1 MLQLVRVFKFVLV
14 LSRDVRG
21 SRPMLWLV
29 VVSGLLSGIATTGL
43 IALINRSLT
52 GAGATGGGLL
62 GLNLTYAFVGLCVG
76 LPVLRF
82 ASTALLVNLT
92 QKTLYRMR
100 MVWCRHILAVP
111 IRRLEQL
118 GPHRILAS
126 LTNDL
131 GAVTE
136 ALLIVPQVVMHLG
149 VLITCLIYLGWLS
162 PLLLGFLLAFMVVGL
177 ISYQIPLAK
186 AFLIGRRS
194 RELWD
199 VLLRQIQAV
208 TQGAKEL
215 KMHRQRRQAMLDRQI
230 EPTARSLKR
239 LITVGTY
246 IWSAASSWGQVLFFV
261 AIGLLLFVVPQYRPM
276 PTSVLLG
283 YSVTLIAMMTPL
295 EGILTAIPRL
305 TIASVAIQKIDELG
319 LSLGAVAPEGQADP
333 AANPAPW
340 RKLELAGVGHS
351 YLSEASGETFTLGPV
366 DLSFT
371 PGELIFLIGGNGSG
385 KTTLA
390 KVILGLYPPERG
402 ELRLDGEAI
411 TDANRDAY
419 RQRFAAVFSDFY
431 LFDSLLGLDDAN
443 LDAEALRYLREL
455 QLDRKVKIEKGELST
470 VDLSQGQRKRLA
482 LLTAYLE
489 DRPIYLFDEW
499 AADQDPTFKEVF
511 YREILPALKSRGK
524 TVFVISH
531 DDHYY
536 DAADRIVK
544 LDYGQVESDRRQ
556 VPVPAPAPVPVA

>member
-1 MLQLVRVFKFVLV
+1 MLQLVRVLKFVLV
-14 LSRDVRG
+14 LSREVRG

-29 VVSGLLSGIATTGL
+29 VISGLLSGVATTGL
-43 IALINRSLT
+43 IALINGALT
-52 GAGATGGGLL
+52 GRGNL
-62 GLNLTYAFVGLCVG
+62 GILSGINVTYAFVGLCFG
-76 LPVLRF
+76 LPLLRF

-100 MVWCRHILAVP
+100 IAWCRHILAVP
-111 IRRLEQL
+111 IRQLENL
-118 GPHRILAS
+118 GPSKIFAS

-131 GAVTE
+131 GAITD
-136 ALLIVPQVVMHLG
+136 ALLIVPQIVMHFG
-149 VLITCLIYLGWLS
+149 VLFTCLLYLGWLS
-162 PLLLGFLLAFMVVGL
+162 PLLLGFLLGFMVIGL
-177 ISYQIPLAK
+177 ISYQLPLAK
-186 AFLIGRRS
+186 AFTIGRQA

-215 KMHRQRRQAMLDRQI
+215 KMHRNRRQAMLEKQI
-230 EPTARSLKR
+230 EPTAGSLKR

-246 IWSAASSWGQVLFFV
+246 IWSAASSWGQILFFV
-261 AIGLLLFVVPQYRPM
+261 AIGLLLFLVPQHRPM
-276 PTSVLLG
+276 PVAVLLG

-295 EGILTAIPRL
+295 EGILTSIPRL
-305 TIASVAIQKIDELG
+305 TNASIAIGKIDELG
-319 LSLGAVAPEGQADP
+319 LSLGATRAEKEADASLAPAVWS
-333 AANPAPW
+333 N
-340 RKLELAGVGHS
+340 LELRGVEHS
-351 YLSEASGETFTLGPV
+351 YRNEASGETFTIGPI
-366 DLSFT
+366 DLDFE

-390 KVILGLYPPERG
+390 KVILGLYPPEHG
-402 ELRLDGEAI
+402 ELLLDGEVI
-411 TDANRDAY
+411 GDANRDAY
-419 RQRFAAVFSDFY
+419 RQRFAVVFSDFY
-431 LFDSLLGLDDAN
+431 LFDTLLGLDNAN
-443 LDAEALRYLREL
+443 LDEDALRYLREL

-470 VDLSQGQRKRLA
+470 IDLSQGQRKRLA

-511 YREILPALKSRGK
+511 YREILPSLKSRGK

-536 DAADRIVK
+536 EVADRIVK
-544 LDYGQVESDRRQ
+544 LDYGKVESDRR
-556 VPVPAPAPVPVA
+556 PVPLSVA

>member
-1 MLQLVRVFKFVLV
+1 MLQLFRVLKFVLV
-14 LSRDVRG
+14 LSREVRG
-21 SRPMLWLV
+21 SRPMIWLV
-29 VVSGLLSGIATTGL
+29 IISGLLSGIATTGL
-43 IALINRSLT
+43 IALINGKLT
-52 GAGATGGGLL
+52 GGASFGGALTGI
-62 GLNLTYAFVGLCVG
+62 NLTYAFVGLCVG
-76 LPVLRF
+76 LPLLRF

-100 MVWCRHILAVP
+100 IVWCRHILAVP
-111 IRRLEQL
+111 IRQLENL
-118 GPHRILAS
+118 GPHRIFAS

-131 GAVTE
+131 GAITD
-136 ALLIVPQVVMHLG
+136 ALLVVPQVVMHFG
-149 VLITCLIYLGWLS
+149 VLITCLLYLGWLS
-162 PLLLGFLLAFMVVGL
+162 PLLLGYLLIFMVIGL
-177 ISYQIPLAK
+177 ISYRVPLAK
-186 AFLIGRRS
+186 AFTIGRQA

-215 KMHRQRRQAMLDRQI
+215 KMHRKRRQAILDRQI
-230 EPTARSLKR
+230 EPTANSLRR

-246 IWSAASSWGQVLFFV
+246 VWTAASSWGQVLFFV
-261 AIGLLLFVVPQYRPM
+261 AIGLLLFIVPQGQAM
-276 PTSVLLG
+276 STSVLLG

-295 EGILTAIPRL
+295 EGILTSIPRL
-305 TIASVAIQKIDELG
+305 TTASVAIQKIDELG
-319 LSLGAVAPEGQADP
+319 LSLGSAAPEREADP
-333 AANPAPW
+333 SAVPPSW
-340 RKLELAGVGHS
+340 RRLELSGVEHS
-351 YLSEASGETFTLGPV
+351 YMSEASGETFALGPI
-366 DLSFT
+366 DLSFQ

-419 RQRFAAVFSDFY
+419 RQRFAVVFSDFY

-455 QLDRKVKIEKGELST
+455 QLDRKVKIEKGALST

-544 LDYGQVESDRRQ
+544 LDYGKVESDRRQ
-556 VPVPAPAPVPVA
+556 VAAPLAAV